1 MLRKCVVLLASV
13 FCGLQAGL
21 ADSIQL
27 KDKAA
32 ITGKILAEKKD
43 QVAVDVGYT
52 VLVIPRNQVVKISK
66 TDAIEASP
74 KTPNA
79 APKAATGPER
89 KAEVATRTGFYS
101 AALKPSPIRNV
112 RDLVNMIGEAV
123 VQVRNPGG
131 LGSGF
136 II

>member
-1 MLRKCVVLLASV
+1 DRFAPHSPHPFLSWRNKSARIWLMLRNCVVLFASV

-43 QVAVDVGYT
+43 QVAIDVGYT

-74 KTPNA
+74 KTPTA
-79 APKAATGPER
+79 APKA
-89 KAEVATRTGFYS
+89 V
-101 AALKPSPIRNV
+101 
-112 RDLVNMIGEAV
+112 
-123 VQVRNPGG
+123 
-131 LGSGF
+131 
-136 II
+136 